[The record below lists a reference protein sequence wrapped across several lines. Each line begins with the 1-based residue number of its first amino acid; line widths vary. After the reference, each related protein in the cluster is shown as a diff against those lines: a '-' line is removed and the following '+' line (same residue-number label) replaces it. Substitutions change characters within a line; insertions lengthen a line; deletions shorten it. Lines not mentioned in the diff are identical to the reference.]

1 MRADLDTL
9 LRDAGGDPASS
20 PDVDAMWAGGRR
32 RRTLRRLSAA
42 SGGLAGVAALVLVAS
57 SVLSGVSGTAVPE
70 IEPMAPPVDTS
81 HDDAAT
87 DATDDGTDAV
97 PSVRN
102 EDADAAE
109 AQRQADSAE
118 QQRPRADAE
127 PVEEPA
133 TDPVEPPAEAP
144 TPTSNEPAAPAPAA
158 PSAPTPDSA
167 RLADPCAVH
176 TGGEMRAFIDLVS
189 PVAGQQVGGSIDLVG
204 CSSVYE
210 GTVRYR
216 VVQGS
221 TVLVDSFTTATAG
234 GPEIGEFRE
243 TITLNAT
250 GPLTLEVFWDS
261 PAGEGERN
269 LSRVSLDAG

>member
-9 LRDAGGDPASS
+9 LRDAGGDPGSP

-81 HDDAAT
+81 RDDAAT
-87 DATDDGTDAV
+87 DPAEDGTDAG

-109 AQRQADSAE
+109 AQRQAESAA
-118 QQRPRADAE
+118 QQRLRADAE

-133 TDPVEPPAEAP
+133 TDAVEPPTEAP
-144 TPTSNEPAAPAPAA
+144 APSSDEPADTAAPA
-158 PSAPTPDSA
+158 TPDRA

-216 VVQGS
+216 VSHGS

-243 TITLNAT
+243 TIALNAT

-269 LSRVSLDAG
+269 LTRVSLDAG